1 MQAVCLCV
9 CVRVRVAGKLT
20 RPRIIWLCSRSPKGA
35 EGHVVGATVNESS
48 EAVCPLARA
57 GRQAA
62 EQPATW

>member
-9 CVRVRVAGKLT
+9 CACVCRRKADKTADHLAVQPVT
-20 RPRIIWLCSRSPKGA
+20 HKGLR
-35 EGHVVGATVNESS
+35 GHVVGATVNESS